1 MELTLERPGDHL
13 YIRSVTAEG
22 IHVGDRVYPGS
33 LILSAS
39 EVLADWPVRD
49 LGELNEERLE
59 PLFALAPEIV
69 LLGTGPVQVFPA
81 AELLMHFYGR
91 NVGVEIMTTRAACR
105 TFNILVSERRN
116 VVAALLPPG
125 PDSLAQSRNGSS

>member
-13 YIRSVTAEG
+13 YIRSVSAEG
-22 IHVGDRVYPGS
+22 VQVGDRLYPGP

-39 EVLADWPVRD
+39 ELLTDWPVRD
-49 LGELNEERLE
+49 LGELNEARLE
-59 PLFALAPEIV
+59 PLFALAPEVV
-69 LLGTGPVQVFPA
+69 LLGTGPVQVFPP

-91 NVGVEIMTTRAACR
+91 NVGVEVMTTRAACR
-105 TFNILVSERRN
+105 TFNILVSERRK

-125 PDSLAQSRNGSS
+125 PES